1 MFRRSAPPLRLRLYP
16 DPLLPRLA
24 LAGQIALLL
33 AVVAYVLVWSPLWTL
48 APVLGVAAGGWW
60 WQRSHPPPAWD
71 WLGQTP
77 EGDTWLATREG
88 LRQEQVTWV
97 DVLPD
102 TRVLRHGVVL
112 VLRARSSG
120 RVWRLWL
127 HARRMDP
134 DDLRRLRARLI
145 WPPGREEDPGWRVR
159 LRAGLEQG
167 IAILARMRERGGPS
181 MAGPDNAKPEAR
193 VMVDVSHLLHDDP
206 DHIYSEEEL
215 DAIEELDPELALRLD
230 RAQTFAER
238 EAADVPADGPIDED
252 AVRAAIEEARR
263 ILMQDG
269 GDIEF
274 VELDGRMVRV
284 RLKGAC
290 VGCPRSTLDLKNV
303 VERLVRAR
311 APGVAGVANT
321 F

>member
-1 MFRRSAPPLRLRLYP
+1 MSRRSAPPLRLRLHP
-16 DPLLPRLA
+16 DPVLPRLA
-24 LAGQIALLL
+24 QAGQILLVL
-33 AVVAYVLVWSPLWTL
+33 AVSGFVLVYSPLWMLLPVWGL
-48 APVLGVAAGGWW
+48 AAVGWW
-60 WQRSHPPPAWD
+60 WQRRDAAPDWA

-77 EGDTWLATREG
+77 EGDTWVATREG

-97 DVLPD
+97 ELLPD
-102 TRVLRHGVVL
+102 SRVLAGMVLL
-112 VLRARSSG
+112 VLRERDGG
-120 RVWRLWL
+120 RLWRLWL
-127 HARRMDP
+127 HAARMDP
-134 DDLRRLRARLI
+134 DDLRRLRVRLR
-145 WPPGREEDPGWRVR
+145 WPPVATPESGWRVR
-159 LRAGLEQG
+159 LRAGWAWG
-167 IAILARMRERGGPS
+167 VAILARMRSCGGPT
-181 MAGPDNAKPEAR
+181 MAGPDKAQ
-193 VMVDVSHLLHDDP
+193 VMVDVSHLLNDDP
-206 DHIYSEEEL
+206 DHVYSEDEL

-238 EAADVPADGPIDED
+238 EASDVPADGPIDED

-274 VELDGRMVRV
+274 VELDGRTVRV

-303 VERLVRAR
+303 VERLVRSR
-311 APGVAGVANT
+311 APGVASVANT

>member
-1 MFRRSAPPLRLRLYP
+1 MSRRSAPPLRLRLRP

-24 LAGQIALLL
+24 LAGQILLLL
-33 AVVAYVLVWSPLWTL
+33 AVVAYVLVYSPLWTL
-48 APVLGVAAGGWW
+48 APVFGLAIVGWW
-60 WQRSHPPPAWD
+60 WQWRSRPPAWD

-77 EGDTWLATREG
+77 DGATWLATAEG
-88 LRQEQVTWV
+88 LRQEQVDWV
-97 DVLPD
+97 EVLPD
-102 TRVLRHGVVL
+102 TRVLWRVVVL
-112 VLRARSSG
+112 IVRERSTG
-120 RVWRLWL
+120 RVSRLWL
-127 HARRMDP
+127 HAARMDA
-134 DDLRRLRARLI
+134 DDLRRLRVRLR
-145 WPPGREEDPGWRVR
+145 WSPGREVADPGWWVR
-159 LRAGLEQG
+159 LRAGVAQG
-167 IAILARMRERGGPS
+167 VAILAQSRVPGGPS
-181 MAGPDNAKPEAR
+181 MAGPYNAQ
-193 VMVDVSHLLHDDP
+193 VMVDVSHLLSDEP
-206 DHIYSEEEL
+206 DHVYSEDEL

-230 RAQTFAER
+230 RAQTHAQR

-274 VELDGRMVRV
+274 VELDGRTVRV

-303 VERLVRAR
+303 VERLVRSR
-311 APGVAGVANT
+311 APGVASVANT